1 VGWAVGQE
9 AVIVRVGALAPSVV
23 GIVAG
28 LLGEDRFVVAGEV
41 DVAVVVG
48 MRFVR
53 VHRRRLT
60 DRAGQGSVDG
70 VTQPP
75 SPYSQQ
81 GSDEQIWARP
91 TYDGGAPTGTPPAV
105 HYSGPPRAVPAPPG
119 WKPPTLIQVPA
130 AHALPEQD
138 DKALDQQ
145 ERAAR
150 TITNGV
156 GMIAGAIALLV
167 LIVICGRVLF

>member
-1 VGWAVGQE
+1 
-9 AVIVRVGALAPSVV
+9 
-23 GIVAG
+23 
-28 LLGEDRFVVAGEV
+28 
-41 DVAVVVG
+41 
-48 MRFVR
+48 
-53 VHRRRLT
+53 
-60 DRAGQGSVDG
+60 

-75 SPYSQQ
+75 SPYSSQ

-91 TYDGGAPTGTPPAV
+91 SADGGRGAPVPPTV
-105 HYSGPPRAVPAPPG
+105 PYTGPPKAPPAPPG

-130 AHALPEQD
+130 AHTLPEQD
-138 DKALDQQ
+138 DTALDQQ

-167 LIVICGRVLF
+167 LIVVCGRVLF